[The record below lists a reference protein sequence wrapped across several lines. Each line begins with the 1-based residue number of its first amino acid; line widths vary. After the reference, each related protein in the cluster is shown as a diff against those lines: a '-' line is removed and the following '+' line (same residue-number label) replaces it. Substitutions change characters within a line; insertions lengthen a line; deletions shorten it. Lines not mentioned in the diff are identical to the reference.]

1 MRLRVAGEGEA
12 GLAGGRPGDLY
23 VVISV
28 AKHPVFEREGPN
40 LNCEVPITFTQ
51 AALGSD
57 VDVPT
62 LSGKVNLKIPE
73 GTQSG
78 KTLRLR
84 GKGLPSLRGSKKGDQ
99 FVRIF
104 VEVPTK
110 LSSKQRKIL
119 QQFADETNEDVSP
132 VTKGFIEKLRDLFE

>member
-1 MRLRVAGEGEA
+1 MLRRPKPERWAAIPSDSERRIFTLILKVECPSDHNTSGPGEDS
-12 GLAGGRPGDLY
+12 GR
-23 VVISV
+23 
-28 AKHPVFEREGPN
+28 
-40 LNCEVPITFTQ
+40 
-51 AALGSD
+51 
-57 VDVPT
+57 
-62 LSGKVNLKIPE
+62 
-73 GTQSG
+73 GT
-78 KTLRLR
+78 
-84 GKGLPSLRGSKKGDQ
+84 KKGDQ